1 MENDQTT
8 SYNGNSNAQSYQ
20 GNYQP
25 YNLGY
30 NANTGYGY
38 NTSLT
43 DPFPTRMFQ
52 PNSTGIYQSIFGQVS
67 PTPYQLKLDNYAHTA
82 PDYAAL
88 QKPTGNPGTDI
99 NPIQQT
105 DNWWQKTYKNIG
117 GRQGLMD
124 IGNSALSAASAF
136 LPGKSELKG
145 PNAGLTAGLD
155 SAYDAAANAV
165 STINPLIGG
174 IMKANGFVN
183 KGLNAIG
190 GGTDGMTKADS
201 ILGSAFFTPIGAV
214 NGFFGKRAKSFY
226 QNEFLKAQ
234 AGDSYNATDYT
245 MDEASKKQNKKY
257 GLISGAA
264 RRRANSE
271 IDEAARQQNALSGII
286 DDSSTRTALQSSMNM
301 VNSNKLALDLQGGV
315 SSNLLQMA
323 KKGAVLRRVQNIIHP
338 SIIEK
343 QEDPDFSKFKATL
356 PEGLVP
362 DGYMLEESWRYNDK
376 PLTFEEALDNTNM
389 FLPGTDGLGLKVN
402 SMAYNPN
409 TEEYQY
415 MYPSDHAKAIKF
427 KDWLETSDS
436 DYFKE
441 IYKKNPNKPFLS
453 FQANEPTV
461 RSAAFVPFPGTSYDQ
476 IDEDA
481 VQTNKEKWLEYLE
494 EHPLNVQ
501 LSHGQI
507 AKYKGTV
514 LSKIPNAATN
524 LEIASYLSGDPYNV
538 LSQIQIA
545 QIEKQLFNQ
554 DKDKSEKKEDKKEE
568 KKEESKSPEK
578 YQKGGSLNIIPD
590 GALHARKHSI
600 DMENITKKGIPVVAE
615 QDGQVVQQAEV
626 EKEEIIFR
634 YSVTQKLENL
644 KQKYDETNDDQ
655 YAIAAGKL
663 LTKEIIYNTQDNTQV
678 LL

>member
-20 GNYQP
+20 ENYQP

-117 GRQGLMD
+117 GRQGLMG

-190 GGTDGMTKADS
+190 GGTDGQTKADA

-323 KKGAVLRRVQNIIHP
+323 KKGAVLRRVQNIVHP

-343 QEDPDFSKFKATL
+343 QEDPVFSKFKATL

-427 KDWLETSDS
+427 KDWLDTPDS

-461 RSAAFVPFPGTSYDQ
+461 RSAAFIPFPGTSYDQ

-545 QIEKQLFNQ
+545 QIEKQLFEQ
-554 DKDKSEKKEDKKEE
+554 GKDKSEKKEDKKEE
-568 KKEESKSPEK
+568 KKEEPKSPEK

-600 DMENITKKGIPVVAE
+600 DMENITKKGVPVVAE

>member
-43 DPFPTRMFQ
+43 DTFPTRMFQ

-190 GGTDGMTKADS
+190 GGTDGQTKADA

-343 QEDPDFSKFKATL
+343 QEDPVFSKFKATL

-427 KDWLETSDS
+427 KDWLETPDS

-461 RSAAFVPFPGTSYDQ
+461 RSAAFIPFPGTSYNQ

-501 LSHGQI
+501 LSHGQV

-568 KKEESKSPEK
+568 KKEEPKSPEK

-600 DMENITKKGIPVVAE
+600 DMDNITKKGIPVVAE